1 MRERFGTLY
10 CVAAVL
16 LVIFLFTFGIK
27 LINQSIKLSFLG
39 GHVEQS
45 SEHSDYGGLRVTT
58 FMIYMSHVEAGGHTV
73 FPQAGV
79 SVQPE
84 EGKALFWFN
93 VGSQGTYDSRYA

>member
-1 MRERFGTLY
+1 MINY
-10 CVAAVL
+10 P
-16 LVIFLFTFGIK
+16 
-27 LINQSIKLSFLG
+27 LILG

-45 SEHSDYGGLRVTT
+45 SEHSDFGGLRVTT

-79 SVQPE
+79 SVQPV

-93 VGSQGTYDSRYA
+93 VGSQGTYDSR